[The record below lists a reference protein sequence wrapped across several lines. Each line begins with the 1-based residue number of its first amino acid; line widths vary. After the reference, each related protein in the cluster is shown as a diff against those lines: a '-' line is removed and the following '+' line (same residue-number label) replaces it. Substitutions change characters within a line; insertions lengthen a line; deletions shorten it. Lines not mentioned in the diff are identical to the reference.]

1 MLMFYTA
8 MIEDSADVM
17 TFEYI
22 YAHYRRQMLCVA
34 KQILPTHEDAED
46 AVQNALLKLAKGI
59 KQVPVEDTRRQKAYV
74 LTAARNAAVSI
85 LEQVKR
91 KEEHEQLYGDLD
103 NMADPKATLLLEA
116 LVQSQDAELISRL
129 LSQLP
134 LEYREV
140 LLLRYVEHLPYQRI
154 AQLLGRKEGT
164 VRQQFARAKAQLA
177 KLYQQE
183 VAK

>member
-1 MLMFYTA
+1 MLMLYTA

-91 KEEHEQLYGDLD
+91 KEQHEQLYSDLD
-103 NMADPKATLLLEA
+103 NIADPKASRLFEA
-116 LVQSQDAELISRL
+116 LVQSQDVELLEKLI
-129 LSQLP
+129 SQLP

-140 LLLRYVEHLPYQRI
+140 LLLRYAEHLPYPQI
-154 AQLLGRKEGT
+154 ARLLDKKEGT
-164 VRQQFARAKAQLA
+164 VRQQFARARTQLIR
-177 KLYQQE
+177 LYQKE
-183 VAK
+183 VGA